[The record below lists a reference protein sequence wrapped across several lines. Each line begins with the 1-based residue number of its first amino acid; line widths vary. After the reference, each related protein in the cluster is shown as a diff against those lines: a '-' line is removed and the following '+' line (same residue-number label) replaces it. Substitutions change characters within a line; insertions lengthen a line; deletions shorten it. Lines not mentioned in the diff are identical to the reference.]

1 MGQALR
7 CSSPNLCLMLQ
18 VLLEPRVQALPL
30 VLLAL
35 QMPVLLPLEQ
45 SVLLVYYCD
54 RVSRMVCGGCDDRY
68 QSTPQQSTE
77 WSICRERER
86 ECVQKYVRLL

>member
-18 VLLEPRVQALPL
+18 VPLALPL

-35 QMPVLLPLEQ
+35 QMPVLLPLAQ
-45 SVLLVYYCD
+45 PALLPLMKQRLACRDLVWISPHWW
-54 RVSRMVCGGCDDRY
+54 RLTHVSNK
-68 QSTPQQSTE
+68 
-77 WSICRERER
+77 WS
-86 ECVQKYVRLL
+86 